1 MAPARPG
8 ARGKLARRS
17 SHTWPCLSL
26 DQDPVSWSH
35 LGSQQARKRG
45 VTEKMT
51 GQKRKRDR
59 KKKKKEE
66 GKGNNGGRDQKRKT
80 MGKE

>member
-1 MAPARPG
+1 M
-8 ARGKLARRS
+8 
-17 SHTWPCLSL
+17 
-26 DQDPVSWSH
+26 SWSH

-45 VTEKMT
+45 VTERMT

-59 KKKKKEE
+59 EKKKKEE